1 MSKDKSEEIRDLFK
15 GVPPRN
21 VIIQVDDLPPK
32 TLAQHM
38 ERQKTREQKR
48 PKKRGKSR

>member
-1 MSKDKSEEIRDLFK
+1 MSDKDKSEKIRDLFK
-15 GVPPRN
+15 GASPRN

-38 ERQKTREQKR
+38 ERQKKKR
-48 PKKRGKSR
+48 PKTRGKSR